1 MLLWLRKRSPSSR
14 LPVVPL
20 LLAGASAVLKPKGVI
35 SPFPLFQLQV
45 DASSG
50 APSGPEVCT
59 ELPKK
64 KAGTVRLVL
73 VSDTHAQWPKNFVG
87 RRGRGGAR
95 SLHDRRGS
103 GGRLTCPE
111 RIDRI

>member
-1 MLLWLRKRSPSSR
+1 M
-14 LPVVPL
+14 VPL
-20 LLAGASAVLKPKGVI
+20 LLAGAAVLKPKGVI

-45 DASSG
+45 DATG

-73 VSDTHAQWPKNFVG
+73 VSDTHAQWPNNFVG
-87 RRGRGGAR
+87 GRGRGGAR

-103 GGRLTCPE
+103 GGRLTWSELTGFEVSCWARE
-111 RIDRI
+111 